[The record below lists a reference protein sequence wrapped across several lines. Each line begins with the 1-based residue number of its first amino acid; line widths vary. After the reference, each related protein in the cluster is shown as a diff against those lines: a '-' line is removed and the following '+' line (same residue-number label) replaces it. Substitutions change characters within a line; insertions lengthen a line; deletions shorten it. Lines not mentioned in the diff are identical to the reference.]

1 MKNLMRKSDFAKRCG
16 VSKGRVSQWLK
27 AGQIDGAAIVGEG
40 RGAKLDAALALAQL
54 KLRLST
60 DERFG
65 WNGLST
71 NLDWLPAD
79 EEEEA
84 EAADLAEAEADRQRH
99 VTLYDAKAAIDNL
112 WVLMDLSV
120 QAALKPHPEAAAA
133 YLEARPRLADAKWR
147 IQGVEPP
154 VYGPRAS

>member
-27 AGQIDGAAIVGEG
+27 AGQIDGPAIVGEG

-79 EEEEA
+79 EEDAAEA
-84 EAADLAEAEADRQRH
+84 EAADLAEIEADRRRH
-99 VTLYDAKAAIDNL
+99 VTLLAAKTAVDNL
-112 WVLMDLSV
+112 WILMDLRV
-120 QAALKPHPEAAAA
+120 QATLKPHPEAAAA
-133 YLEARPRLADAKWR
+133 HLAVRPGLADAKWR

-154 VYGPRAS
+154 VRGG